1 MGIFAQNLAK
11 HTKMNETITI
21 KDTTANPGPLGL
33 VAFGMT
39 TILLNLHNA
48 GLFEMNTMIMAM
60 GIFIGGMI
68 QIFVGMM
75 EWKKNNLFGLM
86 AFTSY
91 GAFWLSLVGLM
102 ILTKLGWGEASS
114 KPAMAWYLTVWGIFS
129 LALFFVAKRAS
140 WALTLV
146 FATVVL
152 LFALLAAANFT
163 ESHAIH
169 TLAGYVGIV
178 CGSLALYTGIAELY
192 VVVFG
197 KEILPL
203 G

>member
-1 MGIFAQNLAK
+1 MKN
-11 HTKMNETITI
+11 TNKMNDTITI

-33 VAFGMT
+33 VAFGLT

-60 GIFIGGMI
+60 GLFMGGMV

-102 ILTKLGWGEASS
+102 ILTKLGWGDVSS
-114 KPAMAWYLTVWGIFS
+114 KPAMAWYLTVWGIYS
-129 LALFFVAKRAS
+129 LGLFFVARKAS
-140 WALTLV
+140 MALTLV
-146 FATVVL
+146 FGTVVL
-152 LFALLAAANFT
+152 LFALLAAANFV
-163 ESHAIH
+163 ESPAIH
-169 TLAGYVGIV
+169 TTAGVVGII
-178 CGSLALYTGIAELY
+178 CGSLALYTGVAELY
-192 VVVFG
+192 KVVFG

>member
-1 MGIFAQNLAK
+1 
-11 HTKMNETITI
+11 MNETITI

-33 VAFGMT
+33 VAFGLT

-48 GLFEMNTMIMAM
+48 GLFEMNTMILAM
-60 GIFIGGMI
+60 GIFMGGMV
-68 QIFVGMM
+68 QVFVGLM

-91 GAFWLSLVGLM
+91 GAFWISLVGLLLM
-102 ILTKLGWGEASS
+102 TKFGWAEASS
-114 KPAMAWYLTVWGIFS
+114 KPAMGWYLSVWGLYSF
-129 LALFFVAKRAS
+129 ALFFVAKRAS
-140 WALTLV
+140 KALMLV

-163 ESHAIH
+163 EIH
-169 TLAGYVGIV
+169 EIHLAAGYVGII
-178 CGSLALYTGIAELY
+178 CGGLALYTGIAELY
-192 VVVFG
+192 KVVFG